1 MSERKGGK
9 ALMLTILIIALLQ
22 MPQFALLPATNLIA
36 TEVFPDRGLPIIQTV
51 MSLPGIVAVIAGVM
65 SAMLVRY
72 GLASKKFMTVFGLVL
87 IMMTGVVSIPL
98 HTRFWH
104 LCLMNALVGA
114 GMGIFVP
121 SAQSIMFDNFDE
133 EKRQFISGVSF
144 SCINVGGL
152 IMSLVCGFLITKIWY
167 GGHLQMIIALPVII
181 IAILVIPPDRK
192 LMSRAEGTA
201 AGQAIP
207 GRNRAINSGADSS
220 RDMRGGNFANVH
232 TPQRARTKLP
242 LKTYYYTLMIVVF
255 MIMYNVATVNIST
268 HLAAGDVGSSS
279 TAGVATA
286 FMMVGGAAA
295 GLAFPKMSQILRDY
309 LFAFTFALMAIGF
322 TLMNLFPASL
332 AVTLAAMFL
341 CGSTMSLLVPR
352 CIFNVSNLSDP
363 SNSATATMLVCCVAP
378 GGGHFLSPVIMT
390 NLTLALGG
398 GSTRYRFQFT
408 AFVCLALAI
417 ALFAYDY
424 RQQKISSGDV

>member
-1 MSERKGGK
+1 MTERNGSK
-9 ALMLTILIIALLQ
+9 ALMWTILIIALLQ

-36 TEVFPDRGLPIIQTV
+36 TEVFPDKGLPVIQTI
-51 MSLPGIVAVIAGVM
+51 MSLPGIVAVFAGVI
-65 SAMLVRY
+65 SAMTIRY
-72 GLASKKFMTVFGLVL
+72 GLASKKFSTILGLTL

-98 HTRFWH
+98 HTQFWH
-104 LCLMNALVGA
+104 LCLMNTLVGA

-133 EKRQFISGVSF
+133 KTRQFISGVSF

-152 IMSLVCGFLITKIWY
+152 IMSLICGFLITKIWY
-167 GGHLQMIIALPVII
+167 GGHLQMIIAAPVIL
-181 IAILVIPPDRK
+181 IAILVIPLDRK
-192 LMSRAEGTA
+192 MSETA
-201 AGQAIP
+201 
-207 GRNRAINSGADSS
+207 RLSGAARMGGSARGDGDTSS
-220 RDMRGGNFANVH
+220 AEHAAQNI
-232 TPQRARTKLP
+232 RTKLP
-242 LKTYYYTLMIVVF
+242 LRTYYYTLMIVVF
-255 MIMYNVATVNIST
+255 MIMYNVATVNVST
-268 HLAAGDVGSSS
+268 HLAEGGVGDSS
-279 TAGVATA
+279 TAGIATA
-286 FMMVGGAAA
+286 FLMVGGVAA
-295 GLAFPKMSQILRDY
+295 GLVFPKLSQILRDY
-309 LFAFTFALMAIGF
+309 LFAVTFTLMAIGF

-363 SNSATATMLVCCVAP
+363 TNSATATMLVCCVAP

-398 GSTRYRFQFT
+398 ESTRYRFQFT

-417 ALFAYDY
+417 ALFAYDF
-424 RQQKISSGDV
+424 RKNMVSRHSV